1 MKDKIEMVINFGC
14 VDLMDPELI
23 KKFKKQN
30 LKEDGIERLLRKHIS
45 HDFKVLKSYLI
56 KLILLSF

>member
-1 MKDKIEMVINFGC
+1 MALFQKSVLKSHMKDKIEIMVINFGC

-30 LKEDGIERLLRKHIS
+30 LKEDGIERLPRKQR
-45 HDFKVLKSYLI
+45 V
-56 KLILLSF
+56 